1 MPRHAIHL
9 GTAWEPPMAGE
20 SAWVRRFGRPTGV
33 DAGDRV
39 LLACE
44 SVVAADAWRLA
55 TLNGRPL
62 AWHESAPG
70 TLECDV
76 TGLVDD
82 RNVLVLPVAAAAG
95 ANADVNAG
103 AGRAPLP
110 RDCGRPSLV
119 IVSD

>member
-9 GTAWEPPMAGE
+9 GTAWEPPLAGQ

-44 SVVAADAWRLA
+44 SVVAADAWRMA
-55 TLNGRPL
+55 TLNGREL
-62 AWHESAPG
+62 AWCETAPG

-76 TGLVDD
+76 TGLIDD
-82 RNVLVLPVAAAAG
+82 RNVLVLPVAAAA
-95 ANADVNAG
+95 ANAG
-103 AGRAPLP
+103 AGRAALP
-110 RDCGRPSLV
+110 RHCGRPTLV